1 MTGMVGDQWEF
12 DRFSPMDAIPAT
24 VNLTTYSGGSQD
36 FINTP
41 LQTVIN
47 EVEAGRM
54 RLGVGRE
61 FNIDDIVEAHRVM
74 ETNQAGGK
82 IVVLT

>member
-1 MTGMVGDQWEF
+1 MTGMVGNEWEL
-12 DRFSPMDAIPAT
+12 DRFSPMGAIPST

-41 LQTVIN
+41 LQAVVH

-54 RLGVGRE
+54 SIRVGRE
-61 FNIDDIVEAHRVM
+61 FNMDDIVEAHRVM